1 MRLAF
6 LAALTLSACASPP
19 LTIQLEV
26 QSGSGRTCPRGAD
39 VDPKCADIPLACQSM
54 VLVRVL
60 DPTQPLSPFISSCV
74 QVRQDTNKNLCSI
87 VTLPLD
93 PASLPASGN
102 LPDRTLEV
110 QVVVLPLAMHADLTL
125 DCDSSVQN
133 LRFSAV
139 TGVPESDA
147 LSPPIG
153 GHAYYHPGDAV
164 TVVQLGCNN
173 LDVLNAPTCTGT
185 NDTHVS
191 ASVTELDSLTG
202 VGSDVA
208 RNLALSV
215 GEPVAVGSA
224 YELTADHTQPLAP
237 RAGEPPSWAADVAT
251 MFTNAACLDVRDGG
265 DLTTDTLTCERA
277 SGTQKNLDF
286 SGVHV
291 TKERLAQIVAAIHT
305 QDPTFAVDGH
315 GLVVG
320 ITLDQGV
327 PAAGIAVSGAG
338 ATVRYLSA
346 DGTTLVGAQTTS
358 SGLWV
363 STDAPFLTAWSAP
376 IRTATASGFGGLIE
390 DKVTVVVLQAAQTQ
404 TP

>member
-1 MRLAF
+1 MRRLV
-6 LAALTLSACASPP
+6 LVACVACSTPP

-26 QSGSGRTCPRGAD
+26 QSGAGRTCPRGTD
-39 VDPKCADIPLACQSM
+39 LDPKCEDVPLACESM

-74 QVRQDTNKNLCSI
+74 QVRQGAGKNLCSI

-93 PASLPASGN
+93 PTSLPASGE
-102 LPDRTLEV
+102 LPNRTLEV
-110 QVVVLPLAMHADLTL
+110 QVVVLPLQQGSDGNL

-133 LRFSAV
+133 LRFTSV
-139 TGVPESDA
+139 TGVPESDS

-153 GHAYYHPGDAV
+153 GHAYYHPGDSV
-164 TVVQLGCNN
+164 TVVELGCND
-173 LDVLNAPTCTGT
+173 LDVLNLPVCTGT
-185 NDTHVS
+185 TNTHIN

-224 YELTADHTQPLAP
+224 YELTADHTQPLTP
-237 RAGEPPSWAADVAT
+237 LAGPPPSWAADLDT
-251 MFTNAACLDVRDGG
+251 QFTSAACLDVRDAG
-265 DLTTDTLTCERA
+265 DLTTDTLTCARVQSA
-277 SGTQKNLDF
+277 TQKNFDF
-286 SGVHV
+286 TGVHV
-291 TKERLAQIVAAIHT
+291 TKERLAGIVAAIHT

-315 GLVVG
+315 GLVLG
-320 ITLDQGV
+320 ITLDQGLPV
-327 PAAGIAVSGAG
+327 AGIHVAGAG

-346 DGTTLVGAQTTS
+346 DGQTLGADQTTS
-358 SGLWV
+358 TGIWV
-363 STDAPFLTAWSAP
+363 STDAPFLTAWAAP
-376 IRTATASGFGGLIE
+376 IHTATASGFGGLIE
-390 DKVTVVVLQAAQTQ
+390 DKVTVVVLQASQTQ